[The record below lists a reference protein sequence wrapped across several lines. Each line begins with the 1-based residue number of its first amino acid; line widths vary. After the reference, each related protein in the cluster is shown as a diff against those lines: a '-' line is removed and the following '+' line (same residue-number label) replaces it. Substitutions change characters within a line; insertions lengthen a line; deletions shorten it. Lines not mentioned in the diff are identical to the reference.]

1 MTDKQKQAVELL
13 NSIRAK
19 KDAEGTEVMTAEEYL
34 TLLELIIGEQ
44 PQQQITYV
52 PYTPDLTP
60 PRPYQPPQPYYQ
72 PTPFWQTTTPGDW
85 PPLPFRVTCDGE
97 FTQTSTFSVHND
109 KKEG

>member
-13 NSIRAK
+13 NRLHGQGPKAGELLT
-19 KDAEGTEVMTAEEYL
+19 DEEYYF
-34 TLLELIIGEQ
+34 LLDFIIGEQ

-60 PRPYQPPQPYYQ
+60 HWPCQPLQPYYQ
-72 PTPFWQTTTPGDW
+72 NPADI
-85 PPLPFRVTCDGE
+85 FRVTCGGE

>member
-13 NSIRAK
+13 NRLHGQGPKAGELLT
-19 KDAEGTEVMTAEEYL
+19 DEEYYF
-34 TLLELIIGEQ
+34 LLDFIIGEQ

-52 PYTPDLTP
+52 PYTPDITP
-60 PRPYQPPQPYYQ
+60 HWPCQPIMPLYQTTSPGDFPQPYQ
-72 PTPFWQTTTPGDW
+72 
-85 PPLPFRVTCDGE
+85 VTCVGE